1 MRWPVARSRLKNS
14 VLRHERSSEA
24 VWAAPVER
32 LIVDGMNVIGSR
44 PTGWWRDR
52 DGAKR
57 ALIAT
62 LQDFADSSG
71 ASVTVVLDG
80 RPLAGV
86 PEGSH
91 DGVRVLY
98 APRRGRDAAD
108 DRIVELVEGDTQP
121 ETLVVVTS
129 DGELRRRVQRL
140 GAEVL
145 GSSQLLRR
153 IEESQ

>member
-1 MRWPVARSRLKNS
+1 MTGGS
-14 VLRHERSSEA
+14 ERTESEG
-24 VWAAPVER
+24 PER

-57 ALIAT
+57 TLIAT
-62 LQDFADSSG
+62 LQDFAEATG

-80 RPLAGV
+80 RPLADM

-108 DRIVELVEGDTQP
+108 DRIVELVEGDDEP
-121 ETLVVVTS
+121 ETIVVVTS
-129 DGELRRRVQRL
+129 DAALRRRVQRW

-145 GSSQLLRR
+145 GSSTFLGHV
-153 IEESQ
+153 EASQ

>member
-1 MRWPVARSRLKNS
+1 M
-14 VLRHERSSEA
+14 
-24 VWAAPVER
+24 ER

-57 ALIAT
+57 TLIAT
-62 LQDFADSSG
+62 LQDFADSTG

-80 RPLAGV
+80 RPLTDA

-108 DRIVELVEGDTQP
+108 DRIVELVEGDDEP
-121 ETLVVVTS
+121 ETIVVVTS
-129 DGELRRRVQRL
+129 DAALRRRVRRW

-145 GSSQLLRR
+145 GSSTFLGRVEASR
-153 IEESQ
+153 

>member
-1 MRWPVARSRLKNS
+1 MIVPSPPS
-14 VLRHERSSEA
+14 VTGS
-24 VWAAPVER
+24 VER
-32 LIVDGMNVIGSR
+32 LIVDGMNVIGTR

-57 ALIAT
+57 ELIAT
-62 LQDFADSSG
+62 LQDFADTSG
-71 ASVTVVLDG
+71 TSLTVVLDG

-108 DRIVELVEGDTQP
+108 DRIVELVEADNDP
-121 ETLVVVTS
+121 SSLVVVTS
-129 DGELRRRVQRL
+129 DGELRRRVRRL

-145 GSSQLLRR
+145 GSSRLLRR
-153 IEESQ
+153 IEERST

>member
-1 MRWPVARSRLKNS
+1 M
-14 VLRHERSSEA
+14 
-24 VWAAPVER
+24 ER

-57 ALIAT
+57 TFIAT
-62 LQDFADSSG
+62 LQDFAEATG

-80 RPLAGV
+80 RPLTDV
-86 PEGSH
+86 PEGSY

-108 DRIVELVEGDTQP
+108 DRIVELVEGDDEP
-121 ETLVVVTS
+121 ETIVVVTS
-129 DGELRRRVQRL
+129 DAALRGRVQRC

-145 GSSQLLRR
+145 GSSTFLRR
-153 IEESQ
+153 VEASR

>member
-1 MRWPVARSRLKNS
+1 M
-14 VLRHERSSEA
+14 
-24 VWAAPVER
+24 ER

-57 ALIAT
+57 RLIAT
-62 LQDFADSSG
+62 LQEFAAATR

-80 RPLAGV
+80 RPLTDV

-108 DRIVELVEGDTQP
+108 DRIVELVEGDDEP
-121 ETLVVVTS
+121 ETILVVTS
-129 DGELRRRVQRL
+129 DAALRRRVQRW

-145 GSSQLLRR
+145 GSSTFLRR
-153 IEESQ
+153 VEASR

>member
-24 VWAAPVER
+24 VWAALVER

-52 DGAKR
+52 DRAKR
-57 ALIAT
+57 ELIAT
-62 LQDFADSSG
+62 LQDFADASG

-80 RPLAGV
+80 RPLADV

-98 APRRGRDAAD
+98 APRRGRNAAD
-108 DRIVELVEGDTQP
+108 DRIVELVEGDAEP
-121 ETLVVVTS
+121 DSLIVVTS
-129 DGELRRRVQRL
+129 DRELRRRVQRF
-140 GAEVL
+140 GADVL

-153 IEESQ
+153 IEEAQ